1 MLVTYKPRARYLHS
15 QHEMQGGELSKDERG
30 VMVMQT
36 SEAGFSE
43 AESEDAFS
51 VSTRRQ
57 SAMLL
62 HVFVCMT
69 LSRPLR
75 DLILDLV

>member
-1 MLVTYKPRARYLHS
+1 
-15 QHEMQGGELSKDERG
+15 MQGGELSKDERG

-43 AESEDAFS
+43 SESEDAFS

-57 SAMLL
+57 SAMLYMSL
-62 HVFVCMT
+62 YV
-69 LSRPLR
+69 
-75 DLILDLV
+75 